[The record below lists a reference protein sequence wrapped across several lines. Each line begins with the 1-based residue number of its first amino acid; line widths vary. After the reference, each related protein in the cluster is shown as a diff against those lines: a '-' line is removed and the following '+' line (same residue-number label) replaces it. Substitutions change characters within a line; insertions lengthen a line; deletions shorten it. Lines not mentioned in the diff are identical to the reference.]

1 MSRAHEQ
8 RIVVF
13 VEASCAGFAFHAV
26 STSPSARM
34 VRMKRTSRYFIL
46 FYVLISLA
54 CVASAIAQSKSTGN
68 AIGPENV
75 SFPSGSETVHG
86 VLYRPQGTGSF
97 PAIVIIHEWWGLN
110 DWVKQQAQMF
120 AEHGYVT
127 LAVDLYRGQVASDP
141 EMAHE
146 LMRALPQDRGVAYLR
161 SSVAYLK
168 TLKYVKPTRIGVA
181 GWCMGGSFAM
191 QLAIAEPSL
200 KAVAI
205 NYGALETDPAQLKKI
220 HAAILGNFGA
230 QDRGITPKDV
240 ADFAAA
246 MKTIGHPVDVKDYP
260 DAGHGFQNP
269 SNKGG
274 YRPADT
280 ADADRRM
287 VAFFAK
293 YLK

>member
-1 MSRAHEQ
+1 MKRISRCF
-8 RIVVF
+8 VVF
-13 VEASCAGFAFHAV
+13 FVLFSLGCAASAYGQPK
-26 STSPSARM
+26 STSN
-34 VRMKRTSRYFIL
+34 V
-46 FYVLISLA
+46 
-54 CVASAIAQSKSTGN
+54 
-68 AIGPENV
+68 IGPENV
-75 SFPSGSETVHG
+75 SFQSGSERVHG
-86 VLYRPQGTGSF
+86 VLYRPQGAGSF

-127 LAVDLYRGQVASDP
+127 LAVDLYRGQVATDA

-146 LMRALPQDRGVAYLR
+146 LMRALPQDRGVTYLR
-161 SSVAYLK
+161 SGVSYLK
-168 TLKYVKPTRIGVA
+168 TLKYVKANRIGAA

-191 QLAIAEPSL
+191 QLAVAEPSL

-205 NYGALETDPAQLKKI
+205 NYGALETDPGQLKKI

-246 MKTIGHPVDVKDYP
+246 MKAIGHPVDVKEYS
-260 DAGHGFQNP
+260 DAGHAFQNP
-269 SNKGG
+269 NNKGG
-274 YRPADT
+274 YRAADT

-287 VAFFAK
+287 FVFFAK

>member
-1 MSRAHEQ
+1 MKTIFRF
-8 RIVVF
+8 F
-13 VEASCAGFAFHAV
+13 V
-26 STSPSARM
+26 
-34 VRMKRTSRYFIL
+34 L
-46 FYVLISLA
+46 FSVLFSLGCLVKA
-54 CVASAIAQSKSTGN
+54 TAQSQPAVK
-68 AIGPENV
+68 AIGPQSV
-75 SFPSGSETVHG
+75 SFASGTERVRG
-86 VLYRPQGTGSF
+86 VLYRPQGAGSF

-120 AEHGYVT
+120 AEHGYVA
-127 LAVDLYRGQVASDP
+127 LAVDLYRGQVATDP

-161 SSVAYLK
+161 SGVAYLK
-168 TLKYVKPTRIGVA
+168 TLKYVQPSRIGAV

-200 KAVAI
+200 RAVAI
-205 NYGALETDPAQLKKI
+205 NYGAPDTDPAQLKKI

-246 MKTIGHPVDVKDYP
+246 MKAIGHPVDVKQYA
-260 DAGHGFQNP
+260 DAGHAFQNP
-269 SNKGG
+269 NNKTG
-274 YRPADT
+274 YRPEDT
-280 ADADRRM
+280 ADADSRM
-287 VAFFAK
+287 FAFFAR

>member
-1 MSRAHEQ
+1 
-8 RIVVF
+8 
-13 VEASCAGFAFHAV
+13 
-26 STSPSARM
+26 
-34 VRMKRTSRYFIL
+34 MKTISRYCLL
-46 FYVLISLA
+46 FFVLLSLGCVISA
-54 CVASAIAQSKSTGN
+54 AAQSKS
-68 AIGPENV
+68 AAKVIGPENV
-75 SFPSGSETVHG
+75 SFPSGGETVHG
-86 VLYRPQGTGSF
+86 VLYRPQGAGPF
-97 PAIVIIHEWWGLN
+97 PAIVVIHEWWGLT

-120 AEHGYVT
+120 TEHGYVT
-127 LAVDLYRGQVASDP
+127 LAVDLYRGHVATDP

-146 LMRALPQDRGVAYLR
+146 LMRALPQDRGVAYLG
-161 SSVAYLK
+161 SGVAYLK
-168 TLKYVKPTRIGVA
+168 TLKYVKANRIGAV

-200 KAVAI
+200 RAVAI

-246 MKTIGHPVDVKDYP
+246 MKAIGHPVDVKEYS
-260 DAGHGFQNP
+260 DAGHAFQNP
-269 SNKGG
+269 NNKTG
-274 YRPADT
+274 YRPKDT

-287 VAFFAK
+287 FAFFAT